1 MIKAVIFDVDGV
13 LLDSFEANL
22 EFYQNLMAAAGYAPP
37 TRQEFPKI
45 FHLSM
50 WDAIKH
56 ITSLDSEEEI
66 RKIWEM
72 GRSRKIKY
80 PTYLLTTPPH
90 TEETIELLS
99 KKYSL
104 GIVTSRIRESVY
116 ESPALSKLQKYFQTV
131 VAYQDTDNHK
141 PHPEPLFL
149 ACERLQV
156 KPQQAI
162 YVGDVENDITAGKAA
177 GMKVIIYSEKRFER
191 ADKCTKNFRNLPS
204 IIYSL

>member
-22 EFYQNLMAAAGYAPP
+22 EFYRNLMAAAGYAPP
-37 TRQEFPKI
+37 THQEFPKI

-80 PTYLLTTPPH
+80 PTHLLTTPPH

-116 ESPALSKLQKYFQTV
+116 EAPALSKLQKYFQTV